1 MDTAEA
7 RAIQDRLRAVRAEID
22 AACAAA
28 GRPAADVHLV
38 AVSKGHPAAALRAA
52 YEAGQR
58 DFGESYVG
66 EFLEKREA
74 LTDLS
79 ELRWHFIGHLQ
90 RNKMRKVVGQ
100 ADLIHAIADAR
111 GLQALDAAA
120 ARAGLRQPCLLQVNV
135 GADPAKFG
143 CAPEDLDPL
152 LDVARACTHVEV
164 RGLMTIPPLDIE
176 PSPLFAALAALAP
189 QIGPQSVLSMG
200 MSDDFPAAIA
210 AGATHVRV
218 GTAIF
223 GARRAAA
230 ARG

>member
-1 MDTAEA
+1 MQE
-7 RAIQDRLRAVRAEID
+7 RLRAVRAAID
-22 AACAAA
+22 DACASA
-28 GRPAADVHLV
+28 GRPTASVHLV
-38 AVSKGHPAAALRAA
+38 AVSKGHPAEALRAA
-52 YEAGQR
+52 YAAGQR

-74 LTDLS
+74 LADLS

-111 GLQALDAAA
+111 GVEALDAAA

-143 CAPEDLDPL
+143 CTPDDLDAL
-152 LDVARACTHVEV
+152 LEAARACAHVEV
-164 RGLMTIPPLDIE
+164 RGLMTIPPLERD
-176 PSPLFAALAALAP
+176 PAPLFTSLAALAP
-189 QIGPQSVLSMG
+189 RIGPQPVLSMG

-223 GARRAAA
+223 GVRRAPA